1 MILKAFELMD
11 TSAKLLLATA
21 LRPSGA
27 ELVWLLLVPLSYILF
42 SGALGMRMNLAMPS
56 FSWEN
61 ENQPVKQSR
70 PVGFTMLIGFAA
82 SALPAAGMI
91 LLPGSL
97 VRWLPAAMVVALLV
111 AALMLYRSCRNA
123 RLRELN

>member
-1 MILKAFELMD
+1 M
-11 TSAKLLLATA
+11 
-21 LRPSGA
+21 
-27 ELVWLLLVPLSYILF
+27 WLLLVPLAYILF

-82 SALPAAGMI
+82 SALPAAGAI
-91 LLPGSL
+91 VLPEEVGL
-97 VRWLPAAMVVALLV
+97 WLPAVAVIVLLAGALL
-111 AALMLYRSCRNA
+111 LYRSCIA
-123 RLRELN
+123 VRLRELN